1 MSLDET
7 QVNNIAQLACIEIN
21 SDDINHYTRDLS
33 NILSMVDKLQQAN
46 TENVQPLSNPLEQ
59 TQRLRPD
66 LVTESNQREKF
77 QQNAPLT
84 EQGLFLVP
92 KVIE

>member
-7 QVNNIAQLACIEIN
+7 QVNNIAQLARIEIN
-21 SDDINHYTRDLS
+21 PDDIAHYTRDLS
-33 NILSMVDKLQQAN
+33 NILSMVDQLQQTS

-59 TQRLRPD
+59 NQRLRPD
-66 LVTESNQREKF
+66 NVSESNQRDKF
-77 QQNAPLT
+77 LQNAPLT
-84 EQGLFLVP
+84 EEGLFLVP